1 MAPRHIIFPNSFSD
15 DVKPHPLF
23 IPPDENAFGKITH
36 GINIENVLRIE
47 SPDTQL
53 SQSIQSSEDTL
64 ELSKLDR
71 QGANIKDEL
80 IGDEGNKLQRST
92 STSFGKH
99 SLGPESPIPI
109 GTQVSKAVNPDEDIF
124 KWFNNRER
132 RFHDY
137 DKCGMVIE
145 YSNLRLRSHQAYAR
159 LWMADR
165 ESNGRN
171 GGIVADEMGLGK
183 TIQTLVR
190 IYDDKL
196 RALAAGEKLSP
207 TLIVG
212 PKSILIQWD
221 EEIQRFFLPDKKPS
235 CIIYHGPNRDVK
247 YILSV
252 TFCIDE
258 AHEIRNVSTKK
269 AQAAFAVNAEHRWC
283 LTGTPVQNRISDLF
297 SLFHFLR
304 VKNFSN
310 AQWFRSNIEYPV
322 TKNDKK
328 DVAQAN
334 RLLKL
339 ALSHIMLRRLKTD
352 YVNGLPILV
361 LPELKIQVRHCDLS
375 TPEREFYDALKA
387 RMQDVLGEVSKRS
400 ERGNLRLHSTAWVLV
415 LRLQQVL
422 TLRPRAC
429 AHPALLA
436 DQTKVKYEDGSE
448 NDNKCPLCS
457 VRLGGSIGNESA
469 SHREACVRFIET
481 AKRFGKNEPS
491 SKITTALNILREI
504 KARPGN
510 EKTIIFSQFTSVLNL
525 IEPFLKKQDIRFSR
539 LDGMMDMKKRNKKL
553 NALQTDPDVTVVL
566 ISLMAGGTGLNIT
579 TCNNI
584 VLFDLWW
591 NPAVEEQAFA
601 RAHRIG
607 QSKTVN
613 VYKLITQDTVEMR
626 IMELQDKKRK
636 LALNALVWDDHE
648 NIKEL
653 SNDEISQLLG

>member
-1 MAPRHIIFPNSFSD
+1 M
-15 DVKPHPLF
+15 
-23 IPPDENAFGKITH
+23 IT
-36 GINIENVLRIE
+36 R
-47 SPDTQL
+47 
-53 SQSIQSSEDTL
+53 
-64 ELSKLDR
+64 
-71 QGANIKDEL
+71 
-80 IGDEGNKLQRST
+80 
-92 STSFGKH
+92 H

-247 YILSV
+247 YN
-252 TFCIDE
+252 E

-415 LRLQQVL
+415 LRLQQ
-422 TLRPRAC
+422 
-429 AHPALLA
+429 

-553 NALQTDPDVTVVL
+553 NALQTDPNVTVVL